1 MRLVTPFTLFAI
13 VPLGA
18 CLEFDKDDGED
29 DDDDEAQSD
38 DIDAVLDVMDGNC
51 LGCHSGD
58 GASAGL
64 DLGTDFCGAVLD
76 GRIVVEG
83 DSAGSVLYQRITDE
97 ALPMPPTGLMDQAN
111 IDIVRD
117 WIDAGADCSTDDSGG
132 GGGDA
137 TGVDLYGSRCASC
150 HGDAGQGVS
159 APALADVVPGLDQ
172 AGIEAIILSGQG
184 NMPAISVSADEAALI
199 AAFVLDTW
207 GS

>member
-1 MRLVTPFTLFAI
+1 MRFAKMFGLLAPLLLV
-13 VPLGA
+13 G
-18 CLEFDKDDGED
+18 CDDEFNYNASHGGVVDGEG
-29 DDDDEAQSD
+29 
-38 DIDAVLDVMDGNC
+38 IDAVLDVMDGNC
-51 LGCHSGD
+51 VGCHSGD

-64 DLGTDFCGAVLD
+64 DLDTDFCGAVLD

-97 ALPMPPTGLMDQAN
+97 SLPMPPSGGLMDQAN

-137 TGVDLYGSRCASC
+137 TGADLYGSRCASC

-159 APALADVVPGLDQ
+159 APALAGVVPGLDQ
-172 AGIEAIILSGQG
+172 AGIEDIILSGQG